1 MIDEQRG
8 GGGGG
13 GGGGANVLA
22 IVPSGQKS

>member
-1 MIDEQRG
+1 MIDEQR
-8 GGGGG
+8 GGG